1 MIFPIVEAYSTSA
14 IIDMMQD
21 HSGLFLYNKAL
32 AGLGKKLYD
41 ESQPI
46 FEAGNLPE
54 LDSKTMFPTKIAS
67 LPGVERKVLQRRVY
81 GDNNS
86 YSPKL
91 DHDMNLVSMTLDLL
105 ASSMLISMATKYS
118 WDKKTKSN
126 VTDPTEWVLN
136 IANYP
141 FQEGKDGQ
149 VLFPAHKDWGTMA
162 IYPYIKGGGLEA
174 YVDNQ
179 WQAVEVPE
187 NCLFFYAGDVLSKL
201 TGGEVKPLL
210 HRVIQPL
217 GQTGSRTSIIFYV
230 DPIRNM
236 ILPDGQIVGDIM
248 DAKLRKIG
256 QMK

>member
-14 IIDMMQD
+14 IIDMMRD
-21 HSGLFLYNKAL
+21 YSGLFLYNKAIS
-32 AGLGKKLYD
+32 GLGKKLYD
-41 ESQPI
+41 ESQLV

-54 LDSKTMFPTKIAS
+54 LDAKTMFPTKIAS

-86 YSPKL
+86 YSPGL

-105 ASSMLISMATKYS
+105 ASSMLISMATKYG
-118 WDKKTKSN
+118 WDTKTKSN
-126 VTDPTEWVLN
+126 IVDPTEWVLN

-141 FQEGKDGQ
+141 FQDGKAGQ

-179 WQAVEVPE
+179 WQSVEVPE
-187 NCLFFYAGDVLSKL
+187 NCLFFYGGDVLSKL

-210 HRVIQPL
+210 HRVVQPAD
-217 GQTGSRTSIIFYV
+217 QVGSRTSIIFYV
-230 DPIRNM
+230 DPIRDM
-236 ILPDGQIVGDIM
+236 ILPDGQIVRDIM

-256 QMK
+256 QIK